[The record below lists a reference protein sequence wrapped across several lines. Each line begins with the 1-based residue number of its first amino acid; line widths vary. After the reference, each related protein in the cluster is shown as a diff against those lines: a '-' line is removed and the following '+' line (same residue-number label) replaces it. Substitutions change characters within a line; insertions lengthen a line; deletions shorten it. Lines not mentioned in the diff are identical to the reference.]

1 MTTVLIECFRVQKM
15 DYSVSITEQ
24 RLTRTHIGE
33 THTGARLLDARW
45 FVQDWCRDS
54 EPQMFATGP
63 TSPYSP
69 NGGGGWGNMKK
80 KEKEKKKKTTLQTRL
95 LQKGEEPRSHAHD
108 VCCAVSRMK

>member
-1 MTTVLIECFRVQKM
+1 MFSGTKM

-80 KEKEKKKKTTLQTRL
+80 RKRKKEKNYTADPTTTKGGGAKK
-95 LQKGEEPRSHAHD
+95 PRP
-108 VCCAVSRMK
+108 